1 MNKRVSRPVVVKPC
15 DGTARAFSYAFKPG
29 SVRRIAYWGDGKTRT
44 GALRK
49 CWRTRKVSLKARED
63 VELRL
68 YLDQIGLT
76 KRVSLYGLKV
86 ARTKTGVQLN
96 LKKLE

>member
-1 MNKRVSRPVVVKPC
+1 MNKRVSRRVVVKPC
-15 DGTARAFSYAFKPG
+15 DGTARAFSYAFKPR

-44 GALRK
+44 GEARK
-49 CWRTRKVSLKARED
+49 CWRTRKVSLKACED

-68 YLDQIGLT
+68 YLDQIGLS
-76 KRVSLYGLKV
+76 KRVSLFGLKV
-86 ARTKTGVQLN
+86 VRTKTGVQLN

>member
-1 MNKRVSRPVVVKPC
+1 
-15 DGTARAFSYAFKPG
+15 
-29 SVRRIAYWGDGKTRT
+29 
-44 GALRK
+44 
-49 CWRTRKVSLKARED
+49 VSLKAREG

-68 YLDQIGLT
+68 YLDQIGLS